1 MIFSVAASYSFSA
14 RANMLSIDSRE
25 MQPLT
30 FQWCRVIGSSGNHR
44 SDLQCSRISSVSSG
58 SCLIS
63 AGIFSKL
70 FRVNVNFLND
80 SKEPKLLGI
89 SNKPQ
94 LISKFNYG
102 RQSNLFVHN
111 FFFYSRKS
119 HSPKNALCRPRWAS
133 KTSAIPGF
141 YKRCTSWLELETC
154 YADLKSFAIS
164 SPLPRNAN
172 DLGFSGNSFSLQQPL
187 TLSVSRDS
195 RPWMLFGRL
204 ASLLQRPRSC
214 SMRHLNSLMLFGR
227 LASF

>member
-1 MIFSVAASYSFSA
+1 MIFSEAAPYSFSA

-58 SCLIS
+58 SCLMS

-80 SKEPKLLGI
+80 SKEPKQLGI

-94 LISKFNYG
+94 LISKFKYG
-102 RQSNLFVHN
+102 RQSNLLVH
-111 FFFYSRKS
+111 
-119 HSPKNALCRPRWAS
+119 
-133 KTSAIPGF
+133 
-141 YKRCTSWLELETC
+141 
-154 YADLKSFAIS
+154 
-164 SPLPRNAN
+164 NAN

-187 TLSVSRDS
+187 TLGVSRDS

-204 ASLLQRPRSC
+204 ASLLQRPRSS

>member
-58 SCLIS
+58 SCLMS

-80 SKEPKLLGI
+80 SKEPKQLGI

-94 LISKFNYG
+94 LISKFKYG
-102 RQSNLFVHN
+102 RQSNLFVH
-111 FFFYSRKS
+111 
-119 HSPKNALCRPRWAS
+119 
-133 KTSAIPGF
+133 
-141 YKRCTSWLELETC
+141 
-154 YADLKSFAIS
+154 
-164 SPLPRNAN
+164 NAN

-187 TLSVSRDS
+187 TLGVSRDS